1 MFTEAVSYSGKL
13 GIDAKVL
20 ISFVP
25 KSDKTLILNDIF
37 IRFVL
42 PYDSHFHG
50 QYLHDI
56 ELLDDSLEYMP
67 HSALFSNSLISVHT
81 HS

>member
-50 QYLHDI
+50 HYLHDI
-56 ELLDDSLEYMP
+56 ELLDYAGLEYMP
-67 HSALFSNSLISVHT
+67 PSATFTIL
-81 HS
+81 